1 MRAVP
6 AAAVRVGEIHDRYI
20 SGTTMR
26 LRRVAAA
33 DEPLLDI
40 VELAGVPL
48 VRDVTHDGR
57 FSGVVLANA
66 RAGAVAALLAEAARG

>member
-1 MRAVP
+1 VFQQECFARSLAGGC
-6 AAAVRVGEIHDRYI
+6 AAE
-20 SGTTMR
+20 TE
-26 LRRVAAA
+26 LAA

-57 FSGVVLANA
+57 FSGGVLANA
-66 RAGAVAALLAEAARG
+66 RR